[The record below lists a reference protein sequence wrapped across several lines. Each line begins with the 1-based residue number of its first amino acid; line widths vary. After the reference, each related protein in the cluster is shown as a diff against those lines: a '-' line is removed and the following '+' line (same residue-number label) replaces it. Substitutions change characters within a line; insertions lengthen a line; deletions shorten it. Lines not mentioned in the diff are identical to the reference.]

1 MKVVKVFNNNVV
13 LVNEENHQQAILF
26 GNGIGFKKKPGDE
39 ISKSKGVQTFIK
51 NIKDPQWLNS
61 LSNLLE
67 SVPVEYLAVSKNIID
82 HAEKKLNT
90 TFNQFLIISLA
101 DHIYFA
107 VKRNSKHDVSSL
119 VSVQDVYPLEY
130 EEATESIKWINS
142 TFNVTLPPGEA
153 GLIAIHFVENEISPI
168 NEEQQLSENFATL
181 HLSKVLQI
189 IISDLGY
196 PEQPTTLERLT
207 VHLRFLIK
215 QIQNNNKYI
224 ADMSPDNKKILESFL
239 KQFPEL
245 KGTLKKLQD
254 YFYQEMDYKLNS
266 SERLYLV
273 IHLKQIENSSEDE

>member
-1 MKVVKVFNNNVV
+1 MKVLKVFNNNVV
-13 LVNEENHQQAILF
+13 LVNDENHQQAILF
-26 GNGIGFKKKPGDE
+26 GNGIGFKKQPGDN
-39 ISKSKGVQTFIK
+39 ISKTKGVQTFIK
-51 NIKDPQWLNS
+51 NIKDPAWLNS

-67 SVPVEYLAVSKNIID
+67 NVPIEYLAVSKNIIE
-82 HAEKKLNT
+82 HAEKNLNT
-90 TFNQFLIISLA
+90 TFNPFLIISLA

-119 VSVQDVYPLEY
+119 VSVKDVYPLEY
-130 EEATESIKWINS
+130 DEAKESVKWINS

-153 GLIAIHFVENEISPI
+153 GLIAIHFVENEINPI
-168 NEEQQLSENFATL
+168 NENQQLGENSVTI

-207 VHLRFLIK
+207 VHLRFLIT

-224 ADMSPDNKKILESFL
+224 ADASSDNKKILESFL

>member
-1 MKVVKVFNNNVV
+1 MKVLKVFNNNVV
-13 LVNEENHQQAILF
+13 LVNDENHQQAILF
-26 GNGIGFKKKPGDE
+26 GNGIGFKKQPGDN
-39 ISKSKGVQTFIK
+39 ISKTKGVQTFIK
-51 NIKDPQWLNS
+51 NIKDPAWLNS

-67 SVPVEYLAVSKNIID
+67 NVPIEYLAVSKNIIE
-82 HAEKKLNT
+82 HAEKNLNT
-90 TFNQFLIISLA
+90 TFNPFLIISLA

-107 VKRNSKHDVSSL
+107 VKRSSKHDVSSL
-119 VSVQDVYPLEY
+119 VSVKDVYPLEY
-130 EEATESIKWINS
+130 DEAKESVKWINS

-153 GLIAIHFVENEISPI
+153 GLIAIHFVENEINPI
-168 NEEQQLSENFATL
+168 NENQQLGENSVTI

-207 VHLRFLIK
+207 VHLRFLIT

-224 ADMSPDNKKILESFL
+224 ADASSDNKKILESFL